1 MFIKIINKFLSINRS
16 TIESHSKEIT
26 KLDKALNASEQEKD
40 KLTDKKTELE
50 LQLKEKKEKLKMAE
64 TK

>member
-1 MFIKIINKFLSINRS
+1 MHTYLTVCITRS

-40 KLTDKKTELE
+40 KLSDKKAEVE
-50 LQLKEKKEKLKMAE
+50 IQLKEKKDKLKVAE
-64 TK
+64 AK